1 MNPCNDGTDIYVWIN
16 KIRNWSFAFISNVLS
31 HNHCYVFLVLT

>member
-16 KIRNWSFAFISNVLS
+16 RIRNWSFAFISNVLS
-31 HNHCYVFLVLT
+31 HIIIVTFFLY